1 MTGFS
6 ESMVEAA
13 ALGRFQALGY
23 AVLPGSQLAPGDPSA
38 ELESFSDVLLLGR
51 LRQAIGRLNPTIP
64 DDAREEALRKLL
76 RLGTP
81 SITQTNC
88 SFHQLL
94 RDGVPVEYPRPD
106 GSIAGSQGRGLHG
119 KADDIRHT
127 ASLGWPDEALRVEP

>member
-1 MTGFS
+1 MTLN
-6 ESMVEAA
+6 EAIVEVA
-13 ALGRFQALGY
+13 ALGWFQELGY
-23 AVLPGSQLAPGDPSA
+23 AVLPGPQLAPGEPTA
-38 ELESFSDVLLLGR
+38 ERQSFSDVLLLGR

-64 DDAREEALRKLL
+64 KEAREEALRKLL

-119 KADDIRHT
+119 KTDDIRHT
-127 ASLGWPDEALRVEP
+127 ASLSLPYEALRVEP

>member
-23 AVLPGSQLAPGDPSA
+23 AVLPGLQLAPDEPAA
-38 ELESFSDVLLLGR
+38 ERESFSDVLLLGR
-51 LRQAIGRLNPTIP
+51 LRQSIGRLNPTIP
-64 DDAREEALRKLL
+64 EDAQEEALRKLL
-76 RLGTP
+76 TP
-81 SITQTNC
+81 IPHPNHC

-106 GSIAGSQGRGLHG
+106 GSVAGSQGRGLHG
-119 KADDIRHT
+119 KADHIRHT
-127 ASLGWPDEALRVEP
+127 ASLGWPYEALRVEP

>member
-1 MTGFS
+1 MTLT
-6 ESMVEAA
+6 ESMVEEAA
-13 ALGRFQALGY
+13 IGWYEELGY
-23 AVLPGSQLAPGDPSA
+23 AFLPGSQLAPGDPSA

-64 DDAREEALRKLL
+64 KEAREEALRKLL

>member
-1 MTGFS
+1 MTLT
-6 ESMVEAA
+6 ESMVEEAA
-13 ALGRFQALGY
+13 IGWYEELGY
-23 AVLPGSQLAPGDPSA
+23 AVLPGSELVPGDPSA

-64 DDAREEALRKLL
+64 EEAREEALRKLL

-127 ASLGWPDEALRVEP
+127 ASLSLPNEALRVEP

>member
-1 MTGFS
+1 MTLT
-6 ESMVEAA
+6 ESMVEEAA
-13 ALGRFQALGY
+13 IGWYEELGY

-64 DDAREEALRKLL
+64 EEAREEALRKLL

-81 SITQTNC
+81 IPHPNHC

-106 GSIAGSQGRGLHG
+106 GSVADSQGRGLHG

-127 ASLGWPDEALRVEP
+127 ASLSLPNEALRVEP